1 MHLRKKVDK
10 TKVSLKEIRKQIDE
24 LDTELLR
31 LLNLRADLV
40 HEVGLVKRQSGL
52 SIFAPER
59 EEALFQGLLKRS
71 QGRLPA
77 SAIRAIYREIISAS
91 YALEKGLI
99 ISYLG
104 PEATWS
110 HQAARAKFG
119 GSVRYAPQSNIGDV
133 FDQVTRRLAD
143 YGVVPI
149 ENSVEGAVNHT
160 LDVFMDSELKICA
173 QILLPIEN
181 NLISKCPRDAIRKIY
196 SHPQVLGQC
205 RKWLQNNARDLEL
218 IEVSS
223 TTRAAEIAAREPDSA
238 ALAGKMAA
246 EVYGLQILER
256 SVQDSPNN
264 TTRFLVISHTTC
276 PATGDDKTSL
286 MFCVHDR
293 VGALYAALEPL
304 NSLKLS
310 MSKIESRPS
319 KRKNWE
325 YFFFVDIEG
334 HCEDPLVQEA
344 LTQLEKHCTFVKVLG
359 SYPSGE
365 AEKVGM

>member
-1 MHLRKKVDK
+1 VEPSKP
-10 TKVSLKEIRKQIDE
+10 SLEEIRSQIDG
-24 LDTELLR
+24 LDSELLR
-31 LLNLRADLV
+31 LLNQRADLV
-40 HEVGLVKRQSGL
+40 HEIGILKKETGL
-52 SIFAPER
+52 SIYAPER
-59 EEALFQGLLKRS
+59 EETLLQSLVQKS
-71 QGRLPA
+71 HGRLPPV
-77 SAIRAIYREIISAS
+77 SIRAIYREIMSAS
-91 YALEKGLI
+91 LALEKDLT

-104 PEATWS
+104 PEATWT

-119 GSVRYAPQSNIGDV
+119 ASVHYAPQSNIGDV
-133 FDQVTRRLAD
+133 FDQVTRRRAD

-173 QILLPIEN
+173 QILLRIEN
-181 NLISKCPRDAIRKIY
+181 NFLASDPRKEIKKIY
-196 SHPQVLGQC
+196 SHPQVFGQC
-205 RKWLQNNARDLEL
+205 RKWLQNQARGLEL

-223 TTRAAEIAAREPDSA
+223 TTRAAEIAAHEPGAA
-238 ALAGKMAA
+238 ALAGAMAA

-256 SVQDSPNN
+256 SIQDSPNN

-276 PATGDDKTSL
+276 PPTGNDKTSL

-293 VGALYAALEPL
+293 VGALYSALEPF
-304 NSLKLS
+304 NRLKLS

-334 HCEDPLVQEA
+334 HCDDKLVKDA
-344 LTQLEKHCTFVKVLG
+344 LHELEKHCTFVKVLG
-359 SYPSGE
+359 SYPKTE
-365 AEKVGM
+365 ALGG